1 MATHMKVF
9 VGTHIKVWVCGLIA
23 VVLMGCTPDYNWREL
38 TVADE
43 RAMIAF
49 PSRVQTQTRAIQF
62 GDLLLNFSLTAANV
76 GPAVFAVGYA
86 PLPPDV
92 SALQTATLLQGVVS
106 SLFASSGQVATP
118 EALRGEVFE
127 LQTTVAK
134 QASWLMARV
143 IVHRGMLIQVVASG
157 AKDALP
163 REQAIEFMRSLVLK

>member
-1 MATHMKVF
+1 MNVKVSL
-9 VGTHIKVWVCGLIA
+9 CGLMA
-23 VVLMGCTPDYNWREL
+23 VILMGCTPDYNWREQ

-49 PSRVQTQTRAIQF
+49 PSRVQTELRPIQF
-62 GDLLLNFSLTAANV
+62 DAMMLNFSLTTAAV

-86 PLPPDV
+86 ALPPDV
-92 SALQTATLLQGVVS
+92 NAMQTEALVKGVVA
-106 SLFASSGQVATP
+106 SLFARGGQTVTP
-118 EALRGEVFE
+118 QALKGEVFE

-134 QASWLMARV
+134 QASWMMARV

-157 AKDALP
+157 PTDALP